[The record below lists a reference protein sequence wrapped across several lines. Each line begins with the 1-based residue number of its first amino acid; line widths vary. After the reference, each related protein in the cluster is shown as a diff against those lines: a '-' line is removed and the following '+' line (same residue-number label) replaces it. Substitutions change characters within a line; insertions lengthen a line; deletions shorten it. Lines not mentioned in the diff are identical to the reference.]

1 MKFRKLNLDELP
13 PIMLAF
19 SGILGVAPMGV
30 FRLFEGNFVIAII
43 DFIAVVAFAAVA
55 WAVYAKGLVRIG
67 SICMAFVAIITTTVT
82 VSIRGGDHIL
92 WMYPA
97 TVALFYLLRP
107 KEASVV
113 SLIAISLVLPVV
125 FDGRDSSQIALYLAA
140 LGVTISL
147 SVAFATLTAEQRREM
162 QKTSL
167 TDPLTGIGNRRALDD
182 TLDDMINEVTDR
194 SRSFVLIM
202 FDIDHFKSVN
212 DTYGHSIGDKVLR
225 GVAEVV
231 GGSVR
236 PSDAFFRAGGEEF
249 VVLANNADLKQG
261 KHLAE
266 RLRVAIAELKH
277 PLGQPEDCVHVTA
290 SFGLA
295 EYRDGESRDTLYRR
309 TDEALYEAKRSG
321 RNRLHLAD
329 RTASLS
335 GTASYAALTDDGHEN
350 ADTET
355 LSEAS

>member
-1 MKFRKLNLDELP
+1 MKLRKLTLDELP

-30 FRLFEGNFVIAII
+30 FRLFEGNFVIAVI
-43 DFIAVVAFAAVA
+43 DFLAVIAFATVA
-55 WAVYAKGLVRIG
+55 WAVYAKGLVRVG

-107 KEASVV
+107 KEAAVV
-113 SLIAISLVLPVV
+113 SLIAISIILPVI
-125 FDGRDSSQIALYLAA
+125 FDGREGSQIALYLAA

-147 SVAFATLTAEQRREM
+147 SVAFAALTAEQRREM

-182 TLDDMINEVTDR
+182 TLGEMISDVTNR
-194 SRSFVLIM
+194 NRTFVLIM
-202 FDIDHFKSVN
+202 FDIDHFKAVN
-212 DTYGHSIGDKVLR
+212 DTYGHSLGDKVLR
-225 GVAEVV
+225 GVAAVV
-231 GGSVR
+231 GSSIR

-266 RLRVAIAELKH
+266 RLRVAIAEQDH
-277 PLGQPEDCVHVTA
+277 PLAEGTAPMRVTA

-295 EYRDGESRDTLYRR
+295 EYRDGETRDALYKR

-335 GTASYAALTDDGHEN
+335 GTASYAALTDEHTDV
-350 ADTET
+350 ET